1 MSNALTLVLPP
12 LPQSSGR
19 QGLAKQPKSMPPPLP
34 PSARV
39 SPSSILPKPRV
50 SRALSKPNAREPVT
64 LRQEKW
70 ERPASSQPTTPSPA
84 PARAAVS
91 MTPSS
96 NPPSSARTV
105 AATNAGREYVYGD
118 STPFPYDIDFI
129 RTIDDAVNCCVSLLE
144 AETSILEAQD
154 SATMAEQLR
163 QQERVKL
170 MHLANAVR
178 DAILEERGVSGST
191 RVSKTGAK
199 LLEGTRTI
207 VEGQIASLEAETQ
220 GSVTR
225 ARKEIEAAR
234 AEVHLALEQFLS
246 VHDAPKTD
254 VELCVVSGE
263 SGAAAV
269 VTTTSSFGF
278 QASFDVP
285 IKADHAWAQPRRV
298 RELCEDTIINVPKK
312 VGWIKKR
319 IEPRPLK
326 LDGHFIRSFVARS
339 DRGKIT
345 FSKRLKNPET
355 CEIEIDLR
363 GDKPRAF
370 FRAMN
375 EMGQPGEAY
384 ELAPDDRTIALR
396 LWRFVAASSDD
407 LKKNRRAMKLAT
419 FDGRPI
425 SEVSPETL
433 CRRMVSAL
441 SPIVSEIAQRSG
453 ASGELQLR
461 RSLGAW
467 ERHENFITTEE
478 LVGRTFNLPIPA
490 RRILDPLCQPFK
502 SRSVAPTAAAGLL
515 PPASVP
521 PMRNSSRPA
530 LLGPAFSA
538 QEGSS
543 KMFPAAAATDSGM
556 QPIDVPISDISI
568 VEVVDDILQQAG

>member
-1 MSNALTLVLPP
+1 MSSALILVPPP
-12 LPQSSGR
+12 LPQSSG
-19 QGLAKQPKSMPPPLP
+19 KQALVKKSVPPPLP
-34 PSARV
+34 PSARAQT
-39 SPSSILPKPRV
+39 ILPKPR
-50 SRALSKPNAREPVT
+50 STRSLTKPNPREPAT
-64 LRQEKW
+64 LRQEKY
-70 ERPASSQPTTPSPA
+70 ETKIVSPSQAPASG
-84 PARAAVS
+84 
-91 MTPSS
+91 
-96 NPPSSARTV
+96 V
-105 AATNAGREYVYGD
+105 AKKVATTNAGREYVYGD

-129 RTIDDAVNCCVSLLE
+129 RTIDDAVNCCVSLLQ
-144 AETSILEAQD
+144 AEVAIVEAQD
-154 SATMAEQLR
+154 SASVAEQLR

-178 DAILEERGVSGST
+178 DAILDERGVSGSS
-191 RVSKTGAK
+191 RVAKTGAK
-199 LLEGTRTI
+199 LLEGTRAI

-246 VHDAPKTD
+246 AHDAPKTE

-263 SGAAAV
+263 TGAAAV
-269 VTTTSSFGF
+269 VTTTASFGF
-278 QASFDVP
+278 QASFEVP
-285 IKADHAWAQPRRV
+285 IAHDHAWAQPRRV
-298 RELCEDTIINVPKK
+298 RDLCTETIVAVPKK
-312 VGWIKKR
+312 VGWFKKR
-319 IEPRPLK
+319 IEPRPIK
-326 LDGHFIRSFVARS
+326 LDGFFIRSFVARS
-339 DRGKIT
+339 DRAKIT

-363 GDKPRAF
+363 GEKPRAF
-370 FRAMN
+370 YRAVN
-375 EMGQPGEAY
+375 EMGQPGEAF

-396 LWRFVAASSDD
+396 LWRFVAASSEDM
-407 LKKNRRAMKLAT
+407 KKNRRAMKLAT

-433 CRRMVSAL
+433 CRRLVGAL
-441 SPIVSEIAQRSG
+441 APIVSEIAQRSG
-453 ASGELQLR
+453 ANGELQLR

-478 LVGRTFNLPIPA
+478 LVGRTFNLPVAA

-502 SRSVAPTAAAGLL
+502 AKSVAPPAL

-521 PMRNSSRPA
+521 PMRMSRPA
-530 LLGPAFSA
+530 LPAH
-538 QEGSS
+538 EGSS

-568 VEVVDDILQQAG
+568 VEVVDEILQQAG

>member
-1 MSNALTLVLPP
+1 MSNALTLVPPP
-12 LPQSSGR
+12 LPGSSS
-19 QGLAKQPKSMPPPLP
+19 KQAIEKAPKSTPPPLP

-39 SPSSILPKPRV
+39 PSSTILPKPIVTNR
-50 SRALSKPNAREPVT
+50 LSKPNPREPVT

-70 ERPASSQPTTPSPA
+70 ERPSKQARASVTPPGAPVSSSQKI
-84 PARAAVS
+84 
-91 MTPSS
+91 SS
-96 NPPSSARTV
+96 
-105 AATNAGREYVYGD
+105 TNAGREYVYGD

-129 RTIDDAVNCCVSLLE
+129 RTIDDAVNCCVSLLD
-144 AETSILEAQD
+144 AETVILEAQD

-170 MHLANAVR
+170 VHLANAVR
-178 DAILEERGVSGST
+178 DAILDERGVSGST
-191 RVSKTGAK
+191 RVAKTGAK
-199 LLEGTRTI
+199 LLEGTRAI

-225 ARKEIEAAR
+225 ARKEIESAR
-234 AEVHLALEQFLS
+234 AEAHLALEQFLS
-246 VHDAPKTD
+246 VHDAPKTE
-254 VELCVVSGE
+254 VELCVVSNDA
-263 SGAAAV
+263 GAAAV

-285 IKADHAWAQPRRV
+285 IAHDHAWAGPRRV
-298 RELCEDTIINVPKK
+298 RDLCEETIISVPKK

-326 LDGHFIRSFVARS
+326 LDAFFIRSFVARA

-345 FSKRLKNPET
+345 FSKRLKNTET

-363 GDKPRAF
+363 GEKPRAF
-370 FRAMN
+370 YRVIN
-375 EMGQPGEAY
+375 EAGQPGEAF

-396 LWRFVAASSDD
+396 LWKYVAASSED
-407 LKKNRRAMKLAT
+407 LKKNRQAMKLCT

-433 CRRMVSAL
+433 CRRIVGAL
-441 SPIVSEIAQRSG
+441 APIVHEIAQRSG
-453 ASGELQLR
+453 ANGELQLR
-461 RSLGAW
+461 RSLGTW

-478 LVGRTFNLPIPA
+478 LVGRTYDLPVAA

-502 SRSVAPTAAAGLL
+502 TRSVVAPAL

-530 LLGPAFSA
+530 LPAH
-538 QEGSS
+538 EGSS
-543 KMFPAAAATDSGM
+543 KMFPTAPPTDVEMKS
-556 QPIDVPISDISI
+556 IDVPLADISI
-568 VEVVDDILQQAG
+568 VEVVDEILQAAS

>member
-1 MSNALTLVLPP
+1 
-12 LPQSSGR
+12 
-19 QGLAKQPKSMPPPLP
+19 
-34 PSARV
+34 
-39 SPSSILPKPRV
+39 LPKPIVRN
-50 SRALSKPNAREPVT
+50 RLTKPNPREPVT

-70 ERPASSQPTTPSPA
+70 ERPSKQ
-84 PARAAVS
+84 ARASV
-91 MTPSS
+91 TPS
-96 NPPSSARTV
+96 NPPISSSQKIS
-105 AATNAGREYVYGD
+105 ATTAGREYVYGD

-129 RTIDDAVNCCVSLLE
+129 RTIDDAVNCCVALLE
-144 AETSILEAQD
+144 AETLILEAQD

-170 MHLANAVR
+170 VHLANAVR

-199 LLEGTRTI
+199 LLEGTRAI
-207 VEGQIASLEAETQ
+207 VEAQIASLEAETQ

-225 ARKEIEAAR
+225 ARKEIESAR

-246 VHDAPKTD
+246 VHDAPKTE
-254 VELCVVSGE
+254 VELCVVSNDA
-263 SGAAAV
+263 GAAAV

-285 IKADHAWAQPRRV
+285 IAHDHAWSGPRRV
-298 RELCEDTIINVPKK
+298 RELCEETIINVPKK

-326 LDGHFIRSFVARS
+326 LDALFIRSFVARA

-363 GDKPRAF
+363 GEKPRAF
-370 FRAMN
+370 YREIDEA
-375 EMGQPGEAY
+375 GKAGEAF
-384 ELAPDDRTIALR
+384 ELTPDDRTIALR
-396 LWRFVAASSDD
+396 LWKYVAASSED
-407 LKKNRRAMKLAT
+407 LKKNRRAMKLCT

-425 SEVSPETL
+425 LEVSPETL
-433 CRRMVSAL
+433 CRRLVAAL
-441 SPIVSEIAQRSG
+441 APIVAEIAHRSG
-453 ASGELQLR
+453 ATGELQLR

-478 LVGRTFNLPIPA
+478 LVGRTYDLPVAA

-502 SRSVAPTAAAGLL
+502 TRHQAQGSPVPAL

-521 PMRNSSRPA
+521 PMRNSSRPS
-530 LLGPAFSA
+530 LA
-538 QEGSS
+538 QPILAQPGSS
-543 KMFPAAAATDSGM
+543 KMFPVAAASESGM
-556 QPIDVPISDISI
+556 TPIDVPVSDISI
-568 VEVVDDILQQAG
+568 VEVVDEILQNAS

>member
-1 MSNALTLVLPP
+1 MSSALVLVPPP
-12 LPQSSGR
+12 LPGSSG
-19 QGLAKQPKSMPPPLP
+19 KQAIVRAPKSAPPPLP

-39 SPSSILPKPRV
+39 PSSTILPKPIVTNR
-50 SRALSKPNAREPVT
+50 LSKPNPREPVT

-70 ERPASSQPTTPSPA
+70 ERPSKQ
-84 PARAAVS
+84 ARASV
-91 MTPSS
+91 TPSS
-96 NPPSSARTV
+96 VPASSTQKIS
-105 AATNAGREYVYGD
+105 ATNAGREYVYGD

-129 RTIDDAVNCCVSLLE
+129 RTLDDAVNCCVSLLN
-144 AETSILEAQD
+144 AETAILEAQD
-154 SATMAEQLR
+154 SATIAEQLR

-170 MHLANAVR
+170 VHLANAVR

-191 RVSKTGAK
+191 RVAKTGAK
-199 LLEGTRTI
+199 LLEGTRAI

-225 ARKEIEAAR
+225 ARKEIESAR

-246 VHDAPKTD
+246 VHDAPKTE
-254 VELCVVSGE
+254 VELCVVSNDA
-263 SGAAAV
+263 GAAAV

-285 IKADHAWAQPRRV
+285 IAHDHAWSQPRRV
-298 RELCEDTIINVPKK
+298 RDLCEETVINVPKK

-326 LDGHFIRSFVARS
+326 LDALFIRSFVARA

-363 GDKPRAF
+363 GEKPRAF
-370 FRAMN
+370 FRTIN

-384 ELAPDDRTIALR
+384 ELAPDDRTVALR
-396 LWRFVAASSDD
+396 LWKYVAASSED
-407 LKKNRRAMKLAT
+407 LKKNRRAMKLCT
-419 FDGRPI
+419 FETRPI

-433 CRRMVSAL
+433 CRRIVSAL
-441 SPIVSEIAQRSG
+441 GPIVQEIAQRSG
-453 ASGELQLR
+453 ANGELQLR

-478 LVGRTFNLPIPA
+478 LVGRTYDLPVAA

-502 SRSVAPTAAAGLL
+502 TRSHAPPAL

-530 LLGPAFSA
+530 LPAH
-538 QEGSS
+538 EGSS
-543 KMFPAAAATDSGM
+543 RMFPTAPPTDVEMKS
-556 QPIDVPISDISI
+556 IDIPLSDISI
-568 VEVVDDILQQAG
+568 VEVVDEILQQAG